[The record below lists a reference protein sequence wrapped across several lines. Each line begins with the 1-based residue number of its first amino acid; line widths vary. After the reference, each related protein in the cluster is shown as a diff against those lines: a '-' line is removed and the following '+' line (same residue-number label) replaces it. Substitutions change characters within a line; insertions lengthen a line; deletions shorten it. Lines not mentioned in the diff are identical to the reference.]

1 METNL
6 IEDGGVAVEQRSVAD
21 VGVAHHPAQVRGS
34 PPRLQQVTRRS
45 SSAFASGGS
54 QEGVSGEGGGT
65 HLSWTESVNV
75 GHGPVQ
81 RHRVA
86 AGVPHDPLEDKVH
99 VRYWASARF
108 LVLGSPGS
116 KRRSKTQTLIPECF
130 CLFLTFNL
138 QDGPAGQG

>member
-1 METNL
+1 M
-6 IEDGGVAVEQRSVAD
+6 GG
-21 VGVAHHPAQVRGS
+21 G
-34 PPRLQQVTRRS
+34 
-45 SSAFASGGS
+45 
-54 QEGVSGEGGGT
+54 GGGT

-116 KRRSKTQTLIPECF
+116 KRRSKTQALIPECF
-130 CLFLTFNL
+130 CLFVTFNL
-138 QDGPAGQG
+138 DLGRTVLPVKVKTCGRWFSLLMFRPADPAAPGP